1 MRISDAEL
9 PIMEA
14 LWDQSPA
21 SSEELFSLIGEAQG
35 WQYPTLRTLV
45 NRLLTKGAIEAV
57 KEGRRNV
64 YKPIWSREDWVS
76 QQSSHL
82 LDRLFGGRLSAL
94 VSHFAQQQPLTAE
107 DRKALSKLIGE
118 KRDD

>member
-9 PIMEA
+9 HIMEA
-14 LWDQSPA
+14 LWDQAPA
-21 SSEELFSLIGEAQG
+21 SSEELFALIGEAQG

-64 YKPIWSREDWVS
+64 YRPVWTREAWVR

-82 LDRLFGGRLSAL
+82 LDRFFGGRLSAL
-94 VSHFAQQQPLTAE
+94 VSHFAQQQSLSEE
-107 DRKALSKLIGE
+107 DRKALKKLLRE
-118 KRDD
+118 NSND

>member
-9 PIMEA
+9 HVMEA
-14 LWDQSPA
+14 LWDRSPA
-21 SSEELFSLIGEAQG
+21 SSEDLFAQLGDAQG

-57 KEGRRNV
+57 KEGRRNLYRPV
-64 YKPIWSREDWVS
+64 WTREAWVG

-82 LDRLFGGRLSAL
+82 LDRFFGGRLSAL
-94 VSHFAQQQPLTAE
+94 VSHFAQQQPLSAD
-107 DRKALSKLIGE
+107 DRKALKKLLGE
-118 KRDD
+118 ASND